1 MADYNLSERLSYIGL
16 DSGAKDAI
24 RSVGPLIEKE
34 LPAILDTVYGQ
45 IRSNSQTRNLFKDES
60 RMDWAKSRQM
70 QHWSRIA
77 RAEFDEHFATA
88 VTTVGNVHARIGLE
102 PRYYIG
108 SYALIVEGLL
118 GKIVEASWPKGMFG
132 KQMPGLDGVRRALGG
147 VIKAALLDMDLAISV
162 YIAASDEMRK
172 VAEERA
178 LASERKASEER
189 EAALA
194 QIGAALSAL
203 AHGDLTQRLS
213 GELPPDFAKLGSDY
227 DMAAER
233 LAEFAGQIKAISSET
248 ANSSG
253 EIMAGAQD
261 LSQRTEQQASALEET
276 AATTEQLAASVKASA
291 QASRQAVGLAE
302 EAMGVAE
309 NGGMIVS
316 QAVEAM
322 ARIEQA
328 SRKISDITTVIDDI
342 AFQTNLLA
350 LNAAV
355 EAARAGEAGKGFA
368 VVASEVRTL
377 AQRSSEAA
385 KDITGLINSSTQEVA
400 QGVQLVRSAGE
411 SLGKIVSAS
420 KRVTETVS
428 DISTAS
434 SEQANGIDEM
444 SQAVAHM
451 DEMTQ
456 QNAAMAEQSAA
467 ASAQLTKQVQ
477 RLREQVGWFRT
488 GANDR
493 GWSGDAMEEDG
504 DASNGAHRL
513 RQMAAKEFAGKAPA
527 AKSPPRPASGA
538 KAKAPPAPAR
548 RAAGGSGWSEF

>member
-1 MADYNLSERLSYIGL
+1 MVDYNLPERLSYIGL
-16 DSGAKDAI
+16 DSSAREAI
-24 RSVGPLIEKE
+24 KSTGPLIDRE
-34 LPAILDTVYGQ
+34 LPAILDNVYGQ
-45 IRSNSQTRNLFKDES
+45 IRSNSQTRRLFSDES

-70 QHWSRIA
+70 QHWSRIG
-77 RAEFDEHFATA
+77 RGEFDEHYASA
-88 VTTVGNVHARIGLE
+88 VTTVGNVHAKIGLE

-108 SYALIVEGLL
+108 SYALIIEGLM
-118 GKIVEASWPKGMFG
+118 GKIVEAQWPKGMMG
-132 KQMPGLDGVRRALGG
+132 RTMPGLDDVRRKVAS
-147 VIKAALLDMDLAISV
+147 VVKAALLDMDLAISV

-178 LASERKASEER
+178 LASERKAAEER
-189 EAALA
+189 EAALG
-194 QIGAALSAL
+194 QIGEALSAL
-203 AHGDLTQRLS
+203 AHGDLTQRLT
-213 GELPPDFAKLGSDY
+213 GHLPPDFAKLGADY

-233 LAEFAGQIKAISSET
+233 LGEFAGQIKSISAET
-248 ANSSG
+248 ASSSG

-261 LSQRTEQQASALEET
+261 LSQRTEQQASALEQT

-322 ARIEQA
+322 SRIEQA

-385 KDITGLINSSTQEVA
+385 KDITSLINSSTQEVA

-411 SLGKIVSAS
+411 SLGKIVGAS

-428 DISTAS
+428 EISTAS

-456 QNAAMAEQSAA
+456 QNAAMAEESAA

-488 GANDR
+488 DAGDR
-493 GWSGDAMEEDG
+493 GWTAETSDEGYAADVVLQ
-504 DASNGAHRL
+504 RV
-513 RQMAAKEFAGKAPA
+513 RQTRDTAAKGPATKASLHT
-527 AKSPPRPASGA
+527 AKTRA
-538 KAKAPPAPAR
+538 APAR
-548 RAAGGSGWSEF
+548 KAAGGSSWNEF